1 MAVIDISR
9 NPSRRDLTWFGLL
22 LVVFFGL
29 VGALVY
35 WRVQS
40 AIAAWIIWSLGTIL
54 GIVYFAVRPL
64 RLPLYIGWMSVFYP
78 IGWTVSHLILGIIFF
93 LVLMPIGLLMRLCGY
108 DPMQRQFEPEAPS
121 YWASHNPHDDTA
133 RYFRQF

>member
-1 MAVIDISR
+1 MAVIDINR

-29 VGALVY
+29 VGALVL
-35 WRVQS
+35 WRAQS
-40 AIAAWIIWSLGTIL
+40 PIAARIIWSLGTIL

-64 RLPLYIGWMSVFYP
+64 RRPLYIGWISVFYP

-93 LVLMPIGLLMRLCGY
+93 LVLMPIGLLMRLWGY
-108 DPMQRQFEPEAPS
+108 DPMQRQFEPEASS
-121 YWASHNPHDDTA
+121 YWVSYTPHNDTA

>member
-1 MAVIDISR
+1 MAVIDINR

-29 VGALVY
+29 VGALVL
-35 WRVQS
+35 WHAQS
-40 AIAAWIIWSLGTIL
+40 AIAAWIIWSLGAIL

-64 RLPLYIGWMSVFYP
+64 RHPLYIGWMSVFYP

-93 LVLMPIGLLMRLCGY
+93 LVLTPIGLLMRLCGY
-108 DPMQRQFEPEAPS
+108 DPMQRQFEREAPS
-121 YWASHNPHDDTA
+121 YWLSHNPTDDTA